1 MRDFTSSKV
10 KSIKPSGIRK
20 FFDVASS
27 IDGCISL
34 GVGEPDYET
43 PRHVTE
49 KAAEAAAKGQ
59 TFYTSNQG
67 LPALRKAILEW
78 NEKAYGLHY
87 GDDEVLVTVGAS
99 EAIDIAIRACIE
111 PGDEVIVP
119 EPCYVCY
126 SADVTLA
133 GGIVKPIRL
142 KEENQFRLTPAELEA
157 AITPKTKA
165 IILNY
170 PNNPTGAIMEKEDY
184 EKLIPL
190 FEKYDLL
197 VITDEIYSELTYPH
211 PHCSFASL
219 PGVKERTIY
228 INGFSKAYSMTGWR
242 LGYALAPKEIMAQ
255 MIKIHQFTIMCA
267 STISQYAGLEAISH
281 GDEDVIKMRDD
292 YNRRRQLMVSELRRI
307 GLPCFEPKGAFYLF
321 PYIGGTGMTSERFCL
336 GLLEEEKLIVVP
348 GTAFGDSGEGFVRIS
363 YAYSEKALKEGIL
376 RLERY
381 LNKIRK

>member
-20 FFDVASS
+20 FFDIAAS

-34 GVGEPDYET
+34 GVGEPDYDT
-43 PRHVTE
+43 PWHVTE
-49 KAAEAAAKGQ
+49 RATEAAAMGQ

-133 GGIVKPIRL
+133 GGIAKPIRL
-142 KEENQFRLTPAELEA
+142 KEKNQFRLTPEELEA

-184 EKLIPL
+184 ERLIPL

-292 YNRRRQLMVSELRRI
+292 YNRRRQFMVSELQRI

-321 PYIGGTGMTSERFCL
+321 PYIGGTGMTSEEFCL

-363 YAYSEKALKEGIL
+363 YAYSERALKEGIL